1 MKKGIILANGKAPRK
16 SVINFL
22 KRKGYSALICADG
35 GANSAKKIGVV
46 PDYIIGDFDSALPAT
61 LKYYQNK
68 AKLVRIKDQNSTDV
82 EKCLDFLIMNNYS
95 EVVLTGVTGDR
106 LDHTI
111 CNLGIILK
119 YFTKISL
126 NIIAENSFLK
136 AYTGKVELDT
146 IKGETISIYGFDSKT
161 KIKSEGL
168 KYRLENIPL
177 PFGKK
182 ESTSNVALS
191 KKVKLTVKGGI
202 IFIIRDFNIL
212 KENGLF

>member
-1 MKKGIILANGKAPRK
+1 MKKSIILANGKAPRK

-22 KRKGYSALICADG
+22 KGKGFSTLICADG

-68 AKLVRIKDQNSTDV
+68 AKMVLIKDQNSTDV
-82 EKCLDFLIMNNYS
+82 EKCLDFLIRNDFT

-119 YFTKISL
+119 YFSKISL

-146 IKGETISIYGFDSKT
+146 IKGETISLYGFDSKT

-168 KYRLENIPL
+168 KYPLENIPL

-191 KKVKLTVKGGI
+191 KRVKLTVRDGI